1 MDTRF
6 FEWVREHIADDPT
19 RLRLKYRGTADG
31 IDYAAAITQIECRR
45 KFGKKIADT
54 LASCHDF
61 FFPSTLAGEQATS
74 DIVATY
80 HSSLIIA
87 DRPCVD
93 LTAGLGI
100 DALHSARVASTVT
113 TIERDIEKV
122 DALKHNAAA
131 MSINNIDAICGDCI
145 DYIDRCIANG
155 TRFATAFIDPAR
167 RSGDGSRVFALAD
180 CEPDVVGLMPKLKQI
195 CDRLVIKAS
204 PMLDISHT
212 IASLSPTPTAV
223 KAVGT
228 NTECKE
234 LLIIVDFRQ
243 EVTETSIEA
252 VTISK
257 DGSSETFTFT
267 QSDEKNAPQ
276 SAVMTALNEGDYI
289 YEASPA
295 LMKTG
300 AFKVVANRYRLSIFH
315 PNTRLFAS
323 SSEVTDFPG
332 SRYRVLK
339 VVDYASKNIKRFASE
354 YPTINVA
361 VRNFGIGAD
370 ALRAKLRV
378 RDGGNLRLYGITDAN
393 NQRILIVVE

>member
-6 FEWVREHIADDPT
+6 FEWVREHISDDPT

-31 IDYAAAITQIECRR
+31 IDYAAAITQIECRH

-54 LASCHDF
+54 LASCPDF

-87 DRPCVD
+87 DCPCID

-100 DALHSARVASTVT
+100 DALHSASVASTIT

-131 MSINNIDAICGDCI
+131 MGINNINAICGDCI
-145 DYIDRCIANG
+145 DYIDHCIANG

-167 RSGDGSRVFALAD
+167 RAGDGSRVFALSD
-180 CEPDVVGLMPKLKQI
+180 CEPDVVGLMPKLKLI
-195 CDRLVIKAS
+195 CDRLIIKAS

-212 IASLSPTPTAV
+212 VASLSPTSTSV
-223 KAVGT
+223 KAVGA

-234 LLIIVDFRQ
+234 LLIIVDFHQ
-243 EVTETSIEA
+243 EVIETAIEA
-252 VTISK
+252 ITIHK
-257 DGSSETFTFT
+257 DGRADTFTFT
-267 QSDEKNAPQ
+267 HSDEKNAPQ
-276 SAVMTALNEGDYI
+276 PAVMAALKEGDYI

-300 AFKVVANRYRLSIFH
+300 AFKIVANRYGLSIFH

-323 SSEVTDFPG
+323 STEISNFPG
-332 SRYRVLK
+332 TRYRV
-339 VVDYASKNIKRFASE
+339 VNVIDYASKNIKRFASE
-354 YPTINVA
+354 YPVINVA

-370 ALRAKLRV
+370 ALRTKLRV